1 MIRRLAITL
10 LGLAWAVPGGAADLT
25 LPAGARALFERI
37 SPLDSY
43 AIPTGP
49 FDGVAVPVQMIE
61 GRVDRRSWRLEAAV
75 ASTLQ
80 ILAPLREQLEA
91 QGYKIVLDCGD
102 RECGGFDF
110 RFGVEVVPAPD
121 MVVDIGDYRFLT
133 AQKGEEDVVTVLVS
147 KFGANAY
154 LQVISVGSE
163 PIATIPDAPPIA
175 QPVRPAS
182 RPQSTEDVDE
192 AESTASDLVA
202 RLLAEGHVVLADVA
216 FETGAVQLG
225 DGQYQSLELLAA
237 FLSANDTYRLALVG
251 HTDDVGALQDNIS
264 LSRRRAQAVRARL
277 IEQHGVAPA
286 RVEADGVGYLAPI
299 ASNITQDGRQA
310 NRRVEAVLLV
320 Q

>member
-1 MIRRLAITL
+1 M
-10 LGLAWAVPGGAADLT
+10 
-25 LPAGARALFERI
+25 PAGARALFERI